1 VAAASARTAG
11 MLIRRVQR
19 RNLMALDAALA
30 EHDTNLA
37 QWAVLQ
43 VIADEPGLT
52 GHALAARTL
61 QSDQSLGTLVTPL
74 VERGLLART
83 RTGNKL
89 AHTITPSGR
98 GLLATGGATVASTLE
113 QRMSALDDGQLV
125 RLCELLERIA

>member
-1 VAAASARTAG
+1 VAEATARTAG

-19 RNLMALDAALA
+19 RNLIALDAALA
-30 EHDTNLA
+30 THDTNLA

-74 VERGLLART
+74 VDRGLVARN

-89 AHTITPSGR
+89 AHTVTPAGR
-98 GLLATGGATVASTLE
+98 ALLAAGGETVGSTLAG
-113 QRMSALDDGQLV
+113 RMSALDAGQLAQ
-125 RLCELLERIA
+125 LCHLLERIA

>member
-1 VAAASARTAG
+1 VAGATARTAG

-19 RNLMALDAALA
+19 RNLMVLDAALA

-52 GHALAARTL
+52 GHALATRTL

-74 VERGLLART
+74 VDRGLVARN

-89 AHTITPSGR
+89 AHTLTPTGR
-98 GLLATGGATVASTLE
+98 TLLAAGGATVGSTLE
-113 QRMSALDDGQLV
+113 QRMEALDADQLAQ
-125 RLCELLERIA
+125 LCDLLERIA

>member
-1 VAAASARTAG
+1 VAVATARTAG

-19 RNLMALDAALA
+19 RNLIALDAALA

-61 QSDQSLGTLVTPL
+61 QSDQSLGTLVMPL
-74 VERGLLART
+74 VDRGLVART

-89 AHTITPSGR
+89 AHTLTPTGR
-98 GLLATGGATVASTLE
+98 ALLAAGGATVGSALE
-113 QRMSALDDGQLV
+113 QRMSALDAGQLAK
-125 RLCELLERIA
+125 LCDLLERIA

>member
-1 VAAASARTAG
+1 MAEATATTAG

-19 RNLMALDAALA
+19 RNLIALDAALA

-74 VERGLLART
+74 VDRGLVSRD

-89 AHTITPSGR
+89 AHTITPKGR
-98 GLLATGGATVASTLE
+98 GLLSAGGATVGSTLA
-113 QRMSALDDGQLV
+113 QRMSALDAGQLAQ
-125 RLCELLERIA
+125 LCALLERIA

>member
-1 VAAASARTAG
+1 VAAATARTAG

-19 RNLMALDAALA
+19 RNLIALDAALI

-74 VERGLLART
+74 VDRGLVARN

-89 AHTITPSGR
+89 AHTITPTGR
-98 GLLATGGATVASTLE
+98 SLLAAAGATVGSTLE
-113 QRMSALDDGQLV
+113 QRMSTLSADQLAQ
-125 RLCELLERIA
+125 LCDLLGRIA

>member
-1 VAAASARTAG
+1 MAEATARTAG

-19 RNLMALDAALA
+19 RNLIALDAALA

-74 VERGLLART
+74 VDRGLVARD
-83 RTGNKL
+83 RTGNRL
-89 AHTITPSGR
+89 AHTLTPTGR
-98 GLLATGGATVASTLE
+98 AVLAAGGATVGSTLA
-113 QRMSALDDGQLV
+113 QRMGALDTDQLAQ
-125 RLCELLERIA
+125 LCDLLDRIA

>member
-1 VAAASARTAG
+1 VAEATARTAG

-30 EHDTNLA
+30 EYDTNLA

-43 VIADEPGLT
+43 VIGDEPGLT
-52 GHALAARTL
+52 GHALATRTL

-74 VERGLLART
+74 VERGLVART

-89 AHTITPSGR
+89 AHTITPTGR
-98 GLLATGGATVASTLE
+98 TLLAAGGAAVGSTLA
-113 QRMSALDDGQLV
+113 QRMSALDAAQLAQ
-125 RLCELLERIA
+125 LCHLLERIA

>member
-1 VAAASARTAG
+1 MAEATARTAG

-19 RNLMALDAALA
+19 RNLVALDAALA

-61 QSDQSLGTLVTPL
+61 QSDQSLGALVTPL
-74 VERGLLART
+74 VERGLVARN

-89 AHTITPSGR
+89 AHTITPAGR
-98 GLLATGGATVASTLE
+98 ALLSAGGTTVKSTLA
-113 QRMSALDDGQLV
+113 QRMAALDAGQLAQ
-125 RLCELLERIA
+125 LCALLDQIA

>member
-1 VAAASARTAG
+1 MAEATARTAG

-19 RNLMALDAALA
+19 RNLIALDAALA
-30 EHDTNLA
+30 ECDTNLA

-43 VIADEPGLT
+43 VIADEPGLN

-74 VERGLLART
+74 VDRGLVART

-89 AHTITPSGR
+89 AHSVTPTGR
-98 GLLATGGATVASTLE
+98 ALLAAGGATVGSTLE
-113 QRMSALDDGQLV
+113 QRMSALDPGQLAQ
-125 RLCELLERIA
+125 LCDLLERIA

>member
-1 VAAASARTAG
+1 MAEATARTAG
-11 MLIRRVQR
+11 MLIRRVHR

-30 EHDTNLA
+30 EDDTNLA

-74 VERGLLART
+74 VERGLVARN

-89 AHTITPSGR
+89 AHTITPAGR
-98 GLLATGGATVASTLE
+98 GLLAAGGATVGSTLE
-113 QRMSALDDGQLV
+113 QRMSALDAGQLAQ
-125 RLCELLERIA
+125 LCDLLEKIA

>member
-1 VAAASARTAG
+1 MAEATARTAG

-43 VIADEPGLT
+43 VIGDEPGLT

-74 VERGLLART
+74 VERGLVARD

-89 AHTITPSGR
+89 AHTLTPTGR
-98 GLLATGGATVASTLE
+98 ALLAAGGATVGSTLE
-113 QRMSALDDGQLV
+113 QRMNALDGAELAQL
-125 RLCELLERIA
+125 CGLLERIA

>member
-1 VAAASARTAG
+1 

-19 RNLMALDAALA
+19 RNLVALDAALA

-74 VERGLLART
+74 VERGLVARD

-89 AHTITPSGR
+89 AHTITLTGR
-98 GLLATGGATVASTLE
+98 TLLAAGGATVGSTLE
-113 QRMSALDDGQLV
+113 QRMAALDAGQLAQ
-125 RLCELLERIA
+125 LCELLEQIA

>member
-1 VAAASARTAG
+1 MAEATARTAG

-19 RNLMALDAALA
+19 RNLIALDAALA
-30 EHDTNLA
+30 EFDTNLA

-43 VIADEPGLT
+43 VIADKPGLT

-74 VERGLLART
+74 VDRGLVART

-89 AHTITPSGR
+89 AHTVTPTGR
-98 GLLATGGATVASTLE
+98 ALLAAGGATVGSTLE
-113 QRMSALDDGQLV
+113 QRMSTLDPGQLAQ
-125 RLCELLERIA
+125 LCDLLERIA

>member
-1 VAAASARTAG
+1 VAEGTARTAG

-19 RNLMALDAALA
+19 RNLIALDAALA
-30 EHDTNLA
+30 VHDTNLA

-74 VERGLLART
+74 VDRGLVARN

-89 AHTITPSGR
+89 AHTVTPTGR
-98 GLLATGGATVASTLE
+98 DLLAAAGATVGSTLS
-113 QRMSALDDGQLV
+113 QRMSALDAGQLAQ
-125 RLCELLERIA
+125 LCDLLERIA

>member
-1 VAAASARTAG
+1 MAEATARTAG

-37 QWAVLQ
+37 QWSVLQ

-74 VERGLLART
+74 VERGLVARS

-89 AHTITPSGR
+89 AHTITPTGS
-98 GLLATGGATVASTLE
+98 GLLSTGGVTVGSTLE
-113 QRMSALDDGQLV
+113 QRMSALDAGQLAQ
-125 RLCELLERIA
+125 LCELLERIA